1 MPQRD
6 GRLKEAYQ
14 QFGGGYENGFFRWK
28 PGQRA
33 SFTKTVSESDVY
45 LFAGITGDFNP
56 VHVDAIS
63 ARDSIFGERVVHGIF
78 VAGLLSAV
86 IGTKLPGDGT
96 IYLEQDVRFLLPVKI
111 GDTVT
116 AVVEVAEILNEE
128 KQILKLDTKAVNQKN
143 ETVLDGYAVVKASV
157 KE

>member
-1 MPQRD
+1 M
-6 GRLKEAYQ
+6 
-14 QFGGGYENGFFRWK
+14 
-28 PGQRA
+28 
-33 SFTKTVSESDVY
+33 
-45 LFAGITGDFNP
+45 
-56 VHVDAIS
+56 HVDAIS